1 MVTLLIVNS
10 DSITPAQFDSAF
22 QGAGIANLSY
32 VPPSLPMTNTAWPTL
47 GSMIDNGTRLVTFLD
62 TGSDG
67 SVPYII
73 DGKCGSELVS

>member
-1 MVTLLIVNS
+1 MNS

-32 VPPSLPMTNTAWPTL
+32 VPPSLPITNTAWPTL

-73 DGKCGSELVS
+73 DGKSTPACFFFKAHGV